1 MAPKKTPPSKV
12 PGTEHPKGMTN
23 ASGAAKEV
31 SPLIRSP
38 LAKGHENVSGKI
50 KR

>member
-1 MAPKKTPPSKV
+1 MKKSSDSSKV
-12 PGTEHPKGMTN
+12 PGTEHPKGMGN

-31 SPLIRSP
+31 GPMIRSP
-38 LAKGHENVSGKI
+38 LAKGHVNLPER